1 MVATEPEILTVYAQN
16 VDHSIFAFNIKNNQ
30 FDYLSPAFERVFR
43 RDPKFIDPA
52 SLINM
57 VHKDDQGYLITCFNE
72 MVKTVNEKDIEFRIR
87 TFSQKDIWI
96 RLKAFVPE
104 QFREP
109 RLIIGCAEDITAIK
123 ENFNV
128 IKKYSD
134 KKNSVL
140 NILSHDLASPLGSI
154 QNISSLLSTKLAAHT
169 DKAVQHLLMVLDRVA
184 KKGTNLIQNFVK
196 EEFIESANSPIITE
210 RVDIVEKFKQIIKD
224 YKEAE
229 KDIKV
234 TFHFNVNQD
243 PIFIHVDESKFMQVI
258 NNLISNSIKFTPAGG
273 QIFLSIEDS
282 ELSVL
287 IQVKDTGIGIPKRY
301 HARLFEKYNEA
312 RRTGINGE
320 PSVGLGMSIIKTI
333 LDWHQAKI
341 WFESTEGIG
350 TIFYIEVPKQQADP
364 IY

>member
-1 MVATEPEILTVYAQN
+1 MIATEPDILSVYAQH
-16 VDHSIFAFNIKNNQ
+16 VDRAIFAFNINENQ
-30 FDYLSPAFERVFR
+30 FEYLSPGFEQIFR
-43 RDPKFIDPA
+43 RDRDLIDPA
-52 SLINM
+52 SLIQM
-57 VHKDDQGYLITCFNE
+57 IHKDDQEYLKRCFDE
-72 MVKTVNEKDIEFRIR
+72 MQKSVNEKDIEFRIH
-87 TFSQKDIWI
+87 TFLQKDIWI

-109 RLIIGCAEDITAIK
+109 RVIIGCAEDITAIK
-123 ENFNV
+123 ESFYV

-154 QNISSLLSTKLAAHT
+154 QNISALLTSKLESHT
-169 DKAVQHLLMVLDRVA
+169 DKAVQHLLMILDRVA

-196 EEFIESANSPIITE
+196 EEFIESANSPIIPE
-210 RVDIVEKFKQIIKD
+210 RVDIVDKFKQIIED

-229 KDIKV
+229 KEIKI

-243 PIFIHVDESKFMQVI
+243 PIFIHVDETKFMQVI
-258 NNLISNSIKFTPAGG
+258 NNLLSNSIKFTPAGG

-282 ELSVL
+282 EQSVL
-287 IQVKDTGIGIPKRY
+287 IQVRDTGIGIPKRY

-350 TIFYIEVPKQQADP
+350 TVFYIEVPKKSR
-364 IY
+364 